1 MVAASGQRE
10 DITPQ
15 AGKMVKM
22 VNVLPCVFYH
32 NRQRKGRKMRRK
44 RKGERRKEGRKE
56 TKRVHLLLGMLTS
69 QMEMVPR
76 VLCVIQAFRKF
87 SALVRL

>member
-1 MVAASGQRE
+1 MVGLNGTRVSVQEDEEFWRWMVVAASGQGE

-32 NRQRKGRKMRRK
+32 NRQREG
-44 RKGERRKEGRKE
+44 KEGK
-56 TKRVHLLLGMLTS
+56 
-69 QMEMVPR
+69 
-76 VLCVIQAFRKF
+76 
-87 SALVRL
+87 